1 MDVSAVRESPL
12 TLSLTKTNALCT
24 TLKNSTTQE
33 SMRCPWTWRIWFKFS
48 RHLLQKP
55 TSHIQKRSWPFND
68 LSIPRKV
75 TTTKKRMLKITCWFS
90 PMLKKIWNLLWHR
103 GAFGV
108 PLWRKLLLQTF
119 IQKKSVYSEIHK
131 DHLKIMLFPADENSL
146 QFTFNSYM
154 FFPECILVWTLK
166 KWRIN
171 NQRKKRHFWWR
182 KSELLQMKLRK
193 TDSSPHLHIS
203 ASSVYYFTH

>member
-1 MDVSAVRESPL
+1 MIWVVYLLRKFVLHCFHNVILIFFFFTELVEVDVSAVRESQL

-75 TTTKKRMLKITCWFS
+75 TTTKKRMLKIWAS
-90 PMLKKIWNLLWHR
+90 GSLNVKIHR
-103 GAFGV
+103 
-108 PLWRKLLLQTF
+108 
-119 IQKKSVYSEIHK
+119 Y
-131 DHLKIMLFPADENSL
+131 LF
-146 QFTFNSYM
+146 
-154 FFPECILVWTLK
+154 
-166 KWRIN
+166 
-171 NQRKKRHFWWR
+171 
-182 KSELLQMKLRK
+182 
-193 TDSSPHLHIS
+193 
-203 ASSVYYFTH
+203 

>member
-55 TSHIQKRSWPFND
+55 TSHHQKRSWPFND

-90 PMLKKIWNLLWHR
+90 PMLKKFEICCGIEEPLEFHSEENYYYRLLY
-103 GAFGV
+103 
-108 PLWRKLLLQTF
+108 
-119 IQKKSVYSEIHK
+119 KKSVYSEIHK
-131 DHLKIMLFPADENSL
+131 VHLKIMLLTADENSL
-146 QFTFNSYM
+146 EFTFNSYM

-171 NQRKKRHFWWR
+171 NQRTPQKEALLMKKKWITTNEVTKNWL
-182 KSELLQMKLRK
+182 EP
-193 TDSSPHLHIS
+193 T
-203 ASSVYYFTH
+203 FTY